1 MTIKQFIKKLEE
13 SAETLLTEVD
23 LGLTDYARE
32 KAYYCILGAID
43 YLEENEKRD
52 LD

>member
-1 MTIKQFIKKLEE
+1 MCVTDIKKLEE
-13 SAETLLTEVD
+13 SAETLLTEV
-23 LGLTDYARE
+23 GEELTDYARE
-32 KAYYCILGAID
+32 KAYYRILGAIE